1 MDCPQCG
8 LPNQS
13 GVIACA
19 KCRTPLP
26 FGPAGVTS
34 PSGGSFLPKDADQ
47 TIANGAATGTSP
59 ATAAGARQARL
70 SEVALQVGSVLGSRY
85 EILQQLGEGGMGTVH
100 KVYDRELERVVAM
113 KVIRSEL
120 AQTVEVLNRFKQEL
134 IIARQVTHKNVSR
147 IYDLAEADG
156 VKFITMEFIEGRS
169 LFHLLQQKG
178 KLPPKQAA
186 AIIVQVCRAL
196 EAAHAEGVIHRDLKP
211 QNIILDERDRVV
223 VMDFGIA
230 RSIQL
235 GSMTQTGVVLGTP
248 AYMSPEQAK
257 GEELDARSDLFSV
270 GIIFYE
276 LLTGDSPFKA
286 QTTLE
291 ALYKRSTE
299 PVRPPIEIVPEIPK
313 PLSDIVVRCLEIDK
327 AKRYASATEIVSD
340 LEAWAGVPLGTR
352 EIAQR
357 KMSRAERIGWIAVVA
372 IALSVVGAF
381 LFRDKLFSVH
391 PVAHREVSVLV
402 ADFTNQTA
410 DSVFNE
416 TLEPAF
422 IIGLEGAPFI
432 RSFSRGTARKLAG
445 QLSPNAK
452 SLDEPAARLVAT
464 REGIDVI
471 VVGSIANDG
480 DQYPITVKA
489 IDGITGKDI
498 FSKSAKAEKK
508 DVLASIGRLS
518 ADVRSAL
525 GDTTPESV
533 KLAAQE
539 TFTAE
544 TLEAAHSYAAAQ
556 DLQQKG
562 KWDEAIK
569 EYQHATYLDPEFGR
583 AFAGLA
589 AMEANLGRKQE
600 AERNYK
606 LALAHID
613 RMTDREKY
621 RTRGGYYL
629 LIHDAP
635 RAVEEYTSLFQQ
647 FPADAV
653 ADSGLAFAYFL
664 NRNMDK
670 AQEIGRHAADRNPAG
685 VAQRANLALYAL
697 YAGDFASATKEAQAA
712 LKLNPQYDT
721 AVRTLALAQLGQRQD
736 SQATESYKSL
746 AAISARGASMA
757 DTGLADQA
765 LYEGRTADA
774 VHILEKAI
782 AADMAADDKAS
793 AARKQVMLAEAQL
806 GLGQK
811 DSAVASADKAIEA
824 NKDDGIEFTAATV
837 YIEAGKPALAKAIAA
852 KLSKRLQPEPQI
864 YAKLIGGQLQLHQGN
879 AQSAVQAFGDAQKLS
894 DTWLGRFY
902 LGRAYLEAGDFAQ
915 ALSSFEACQ
924 QRRGEATS
932 VFLDDEPSYH
942 DFPPVLYYLGR
953 AQEGLHNGAATDS
966 YKAFLAIKDK
976 GDADP
981 LVVDARRRLGESNN
995 SRIVLHSL
1003 SLGLG

>member
-8 LPNQS
+8 LTNPSN
-13 GVIACA
+13 VTACA
-19 KCRTPLP
+19 KCSTPLP
-26 FGPAGVTS
+26 VRRSGVAS
-34 PSGGSFLPKDADQ
+34 PSAGAFLPHEMDRTVID
-47 TIANGAATGTSP
+47 GAATGGSAP
-59 ATAAGARQARL
+59 VAASAHATPMSGR
-70 SEVALQVGSVLGSRY
+70 ALRIGSVIGQRY
-85 EILQQLGEGGMGTVH
+85 EILEQLGEGGMGTVY
-100 KVYDRELERVVAM
+100 KVRDRELERIVAM
-113 KVIRSEL
+113 KVIRPEL

-156 VKFITMEFIEGRS
+156 VKFITMEFLEGRS
-169 LFHLLQQKG
+169 LAHLVQEKG

-186 AIIVQVCRAL
+186 GVIAQVCRAL

-211 QNIILDERDRVV
+211 QNIMVEAHDRVV

-230 RSIQL
+230 RSLAI

-257 GEELDARSDLFSV
+257 GEELDARSDLFSL

-276 LLTGDSPFKA
+276 LLTGNSPYQA
-286 QTTLE
+286 DTTLE
-291 ALYKRSTE
+291 AMYKRTTE
-299 PVRPPIEIVPEIPK
+299 HVRPPIEVSPEIPK
-313 PLSDIVVRCLEIDK
+313 PLSDVAVRCLEIDK
-327 AKRYASATEIVSD
+327 DKRYASATEILKD
-340 LEAWAGVPLGTR
+340 LDTWAGTR
-352 EIAQR
+352 LAATVVIDDKR
-357 KMSRAERIGWIAVVA
+357 FRFGKIGWIVTGGALAALVA
-372 IALSVVGAF
+372 GVFV
-381 LFRDKLFSVH
+381 FRDRLFSLQ
-391 PVAHREVSVLV
+391 PVAHRQVSVLV

-422 IIGLEGAPFI
+422 IIGLEGAPFVQ
-432 RSFSRGTARKLAG
+432 SFSRGTARKLAA

-452 SLDEPAARLVAT
+452 LLDEPVARLVAT

-471 VVGSIANDG
+471 VVGAIAKDG
-480 DQYPITVKA
+480 AQYAISVKA

-498 FSKSAKAEKK
+498 VRRAAKADKQ

-589 AMEANLGRKQE
+589 AMEANLGHRQE

-621 RTRGGYYL
+621 RTRGAYYL
-629 LIHDAP
+629 WIRDP
-635 RAVEEYTSLFQQ
+635 QRAIEEFTSLSQQ

-653 ADSGLAFAYFL
+653 ADSNLAFAYFL
-664 NRNMDK
+664 NRNMAK
-670 AQEIGRHAADRNPAG
+670 AKEIGRHTADRNPTS
-685 VAQRANLALYAL
+685 VAQRSNSALYAL
-697 YAGDFASATKEAQAA
+697 YAGDFADAAQGAQEA
-712 LKLNPQYDT
+712 LKLNPNYEEPM
-721 AVRTLALAQLGQRQD
+721 RTLALAQLGEGQ
-736 SQATESYKSL
+736 SQVSAETYKRL

-757 DTGLADQA
+757 AAGLADQA
-765 LYEGRTADA
+765 LYEGRNVDA
-774 VHILEKAI
+774 VRILERAIASDLSANDKTSAAGKQAMLAEAELSLGQKDAALASVEKAI
-782 AADMAADDKAS
+782 ATD
-793 AARKQVMLAEAQL
+793 Q
-806 GLGQK
+806 G
-811 DSAVASADKAIEA
+811 
-824 NKDDGIEFTAATV
+824 DGIEFIAATV
-837 YIEAGKPALAKAIAA
+837 FIEGGNTARAKTIAA
-852 KLSKRLQPEPQI
+852 GLSKRLQPEPRI
-864 YAKLIGGQLQLHQGN
+864 YAKLIEGELRRHQGD
-879 AQSAVQAFGDAQKLS
+879 AKGALQSFQDAQVLS
-894 DTWLGRFY
+894 DTWLARFR
-902 LGRAYLEAGDFAQ
+902 LGRTYLEVGEFAH
-915 ALSSFEACQ
+915 ASRELDACI

-932 VFLDDEPSYH
+932 IFLDDEPSYH
-942 DFPPVLYYLGR
+942 AFPPVFYYLGR
-953 AQEGLHNGAATDS
+953 AQEGLHSDAAADS
-966 YKAFLAIKDK
+966 FKAFLEIKAS
-976 GDADP
+976 GLEDP
-981 LVVDARRRLGESNN
+981 LVADAKRRLAN
-995 SRIVLHSL
+995 LK
-1003 SLGLG
+1003 